1 VFTGFATTRSI
12 DPNRSNSLMNLN
24 FSFMSI
30 ARPAVCA
37 AALASLA
44 GTAFAQ
50 SWVQT
55 GVDRFTGTASDAKG
69 QGVVW
74 DGSSWIFSSS
84 NGLERTDANFNRIQN
99 VNPAIPPA
107 LFNPSATA
115 PKGLNHIGDLDVAG
129 NTLYIALDSSTADN
143 PGGGKYNT
151 PVIAL
156 YDATTFAFTGQS
168 FALTAPGGV
177 QDIASWVA
185 VDAAAGLGYGM
196 AYDNATQLSVYNL
209 SDWSFKEY
217 VALSHPLD
225 QVQGGKL
232 FGDWMYMSSNGADK
246 EIYRTNVKT
255 GAVEDLFSLKLAGPQ
270 EIEGLSF
277 AQDANGNVSL
287 NVLNREAVDGVS
299 GVAFYHYSVAAVPE
313 PQTYA
318 LMLAGLGIVASV
330 ARRRR
335 RVASAR

>member
-1 VFTGFATTRSI
+1 MNTKAILKSHLLKALCATA
-12 DPNRSNSLMNLN
+12 
-24 FSFMSI
+24 I
-30 ARPAVCA
+30 AAMA
-37 AALASLA
+37 GNALAE
-44 GTAFAQ
+44 T
-50 SWVQT
+50 WVQT

-74 DGSSWIFSSS
+74 TGSSWIFSSS
-84 NGLERTDANFNRIQN
+84 NGLERTDTAFNRVQN
-99 VNPAIPPA
+99 VNPAIPA
-107 LFNPSATA
+107 ELFSPSAAA

-129 NTLYIALDSSTADN
+129 NTLYIALDSSTADK

-156 YDATTFAFTGQS
+156 YDATTFTYTGQS
-168 FALTAPGGV
+168 YALTAPGGV

-209 SDWSFKEY
+209 ADWSFKEY
-217 VALSHPLD
+217 VPLSHKLD

-232 FGDWMYMSSNGADK
+232 FGDWMYMSSDGAEK

-255 GAVEDLFSLKLAGPQ
+255 GVVEDLFSINLGAPQ

-277 AQDANGNVSL
+277 GQDASGNVTL
-287 NVLNREAVDGVS
+287 NVLNREAVNGVS
-299 GVAFYHYSVAAVPE
+299 GVAFYHYSLSAVPE
-313 PQTYA
+313 PATYA
-318 LMLAGLGIVASV
+318 LMLAGFAVVGGV

-335 RVASAR
+335 SKTPSA

>member
-1 VFTGFATTRSI
+1 MNAKATF
-12 DPNRSNSLMNLN
+12 NSNLLK
-24 FSFMSI
+24 
-30 ARPAVCA
+30 ALA
-37 AALASLA
+37 AAAIAALTSSAMA
-44 GTAFAQ
+44 TET
-50 SWVQT
+50 WVQT

-74 DGSSWIFSSS
+74 TGSSWIFSSS
-84 NGLERTDANFNRIQN
+84 NGLERTDTSFNRIQN
-99 VNPAIPPA
+99 VNPAIAPV
-107 LFNPSATA
+107 LFNPSPAA
-115 PKGLNHIGDLDVAG
+115 DRGLNHIGDIDVAG
-129 NTLYIALDSSTADN
+129 NTLYVALDTSTRDAQ
-143 PGGGKYNT
+143 GGRYNS

-156 YDATTFAFTGQS
+156 YDATTFTFTGQS
-168 FALTAPGGV
+168 YALTAPGGQ

-217 VALSHPLD
+217 IPLSHNLD

-232 FGDWMYMSSNGADK
+232 FGDWMYMSSNGAEK

-255 GAVEDLFSLKLAGPQ
+255 GQVEDLFSLNLNAPQ

-277 AQDANGNVSL
+277 AEDVNGNLTL

-299 GVAFYHYSVAAVPE
+299 GVAFYHFAVAAVPE
-313 PQTYA
+313 PETYA
-318 LMLAGLGIVASV
+318 LMLAGLGVVGMAS
-330 ARRRR
+330 RRRR
-335 RVASAR
+335 KLVA